1 MFKKIISLL
10 STVKA
15 PKSEAIFRAQEI
27 WWCSLPTEI
36 DAAAER
42 PVLVF
47 RTFGSTVFWGLP
59 LGSRTTEK
67 ETPFYFLSSLRGKD
81 RIAALS
87 QMRTIDS
94 SQLVRRLGK
103 ISSKQFEGVNAAIVQ
118 LLKETDPARV
128 SRVSSKKGKAIAA
141 LKPTAV
147 KYPRPV
153 SSPFQPI
160 PSLSFR

>member
-10 STVKA
+10 GKVKT
-15 PKSEAIFRAQEI
+15 PKSGVAFRAQEI
-27 WWCSLPTEI
+27 WWCSLPTET

-59 LGSRTTEK
+59 LGSRTVEK

-128 SRVSSKKGKAIAA
+128 SKVPGKKRKAIG
-141 LKPTAV
+141 AV
-147 KYPRPV
+147 KPAAVQYARPI